1 MESPTSNDSTS
12 ENTPLSPFWPGSVSA
27 AHLRS
32 SHASALNQDTYG
44 LRGGVSRLRQELEL
58 ASEREAS
65 LAQQLG
71 RSRAEAAELS
81 ARLTTAQESYKTAKR
96 SAREALTQMA
106 EENAKLVAA
115 FVEKRQQVK
124 RLQVSAR
131 EDRALWQRRQHSM
144 ELEVAANKAEIQK
157 LTQQLA
163 CATIVQ
169 QQSASVGTKPEQS
182 HAQLS
187 KATGASTSPESEPA
201 AQQKHVSASP
211 CQLQPAT
218 PTVTPVPSADAET
231 VMHDGPCLMSI
242 DSKHT
247 GLRLGV
253 LCDSTNSNRGRHA
266 INEDTPCSKLAPRCV
281 LIEQHTPLQPDQSTS
296 TNSCVSPKQ
305 HLGPDSTEC
314 VPRADD
320 SKLVHELQQTC
331 TALRQEN
338 QQLQQ
343 RNAELQQE
351 NVCLKKAQ
359 AEAQALRKRV
369 ENMQDAE
376 HHKQLGNR
384 SYQAKQYKQAYKH
397 YTEALQVK
405 VEDATFNAVL
415 YCNRA
420 AALHSLGQYI
430 DAIADCCIAAHLDAT
445 YPRVLQRRA
454 DAFCAIGDYSSAVA
468 DLQKLCQLD
477 SGREAQQRLREVQQ
491 RVQQQQHSSST
502 SINHYMVLGVSSSN
516 AATDS
521 VKAAYRRL
529 ALKYHPDKAA
539 NSAHKAAADVVFKLI
554 TAANA
559 VLSDSGKRTA
569 YDTSR
574 KRAQLY
580 QMASSGFS
588 MHNSCSRAHSGRF

>member
-1 MESPTSNDSTS
+1 MPNSLQTLHDGET
-12 ENTPLSPFWPGSVSA
+12 GSCLV
-27 AHLRS
+27 
-32 SHASALNQDTYG
+32 QDTYG

-124 RLQVSAR
+124 RLQVCPNCTVFRCFFRQESVAFTLLSGYPVLLPRHGVHLNLSRTELAVYGCQVSAR

-247 GLRLGV
+247 GTGPTI
-253 LCDSTNSNRGRHA
+253 ST
-266 INEDTPCSKLAPRCV
+266 RC
-281 LIEQHTPLQPDQSTS
+281 
-296 TNSCVSPKQ
+296 
-305 HLGPDSTEC
+305 
-314 VPRADD
+314 R
-320 SKLVHELQQTC
+320 
-331 TALRQEN
+331 
-338 QQLQQ
+338 
-343 RNAELQQE
+343 
-351 NVCLKKAQ
+351 
-359 AEAQALRKRV
+359 
-369 ENMQDAE
+369 M
-376 HHKQLGNR
+376 
-384 SYQAKQYKQAYKH
+384 
-397 YTEALQVK
+397 
-405 VEDATFNAVL
+405 L
-415 YCNRA
+415 Y
-420 AALHSLGQYI
+420 
-430 DAIADCCIAAHLDAT
+430 
-445 YPRVLQRRA
+445 
-454 DAFCAIGDYSSAVA
+454 
-468 DLQKLCQLD
+468 
-477 SGREAQQRLREVQQ
+477 
-491 RVQQQQHSSST
+491 
-502 SINHYMVLGVSSSN
+502 
-516 AATDS
+516 
-521 VKAAYRRL
+521 
-529 ALKYHPDKAA
+529 
-539 NSAHKAAADVVFKLI
+539 
-554 TAANA
+554 
-559 VLSDSGKRTA
+559 
-569 YDTSR
+569 
-574 KRAQLY
+574 
-580 QMASSGFS
+580 
-588 MHNSCSRAHSGRF
+588 